1 MSIYKSIIILV
12 FVSIIVALIFGFL
25 NLMKEGGKRNSSK
38 TVRALTVRVILSFTL
53 LAIIAVFYLLGLIG
67 PMER

>member
-12 FVSIIVALIFGFL
+12 FVSIIAALIFGFL
-25 NLMKEGGKRNSSK
+25 NLMREGGKRKSSK

>member
-1 MSIYKSIIILV
+1 
-12 FVSIIVALIFGFL
+12 
-25 NLMKEGGKRNSSK
+25 MKEGGKRNSSK
-38 TVRALTVRVILSFTL
+38 TVRALTIRVILSFTL